1 MNSVLSVVVPVYNVA
16 PYLDECLAS
25 IAAQYYRNL
34 EVIMV
39 DDGSTDES
47 GAIAAGFAERD
58 PRFKLVT
65 KANAGL
71 GAARNT
77 GTEHSTGEYLM
88 FVDSDDVL
96 PPYAAEVLIASIE
109 ETGSDFASG
118 NVLRLTSRGV
128 HQSGLHKTAF
138 ATTALRTHVSRQAS
152 LMDDRTAWNKVFRRS
167 FWDAHSLAFP
177 EGVLYEDTPVIVPAH
192 VLAQSVDALDV
203 PVYYWRE
210 REGADKS
217 ITQRRDEVRGFVD
230 RLAGV
235 RQVSDFLASHKQ
247 RKIKRIYDAS
257 ALSGDLMIFMRELP
271 RVDDAY
277 RQTFLDG
284 CNDFLDTVDGKV
296 LDGLPAAHRVLWRLV
311 QRRMLPELLEM
322 VPSVRQRHRIVR
334 KGLRRYHNVMFLD
347 AGLPEVPRSLYL
359 AGTPRP
365 RTKLHAAKWRD
376 GKLHLRGHAFIPA
389 QPATYAWSTT
399 RLIWLKDEDGR
410 QTKRVPLASH
420 KCTDATA
427 EFGTASVSYDWSGFE
442 TDIDLEQLRGT
453 DGQWHDGIWS
463 VVVGVVGLGQKS
475 RGSFEVGEH
484 ANPIRLTS
492 TYVDKDV
499 RVTPVVTN
507 GRLKLHVE
515 HVGARVTGG
524 DLVDGDL
531 VIRGEVTG
539 KDPHPVTAR
548 LSRTSG
554 VVWRS
559 YPVTIDGDRFAFR
572 VPLADLRT
580 EGAVYPPLLVGEPG
594 DRWDVELAPGDEHT
608 TPIRLAVHDDF
619 EWPPLYLGGRM
630 VGLHADHKG
639 HPVLSALPL
648 SPALT
653 GVTGTDSTFRLTGT
667 LPPGDGWSAMRLV
680 VRLTN
685 GRSTKEFP
693 ATVEGRQWSAE
704 FDPLAV
710 PIFGTGVRLSTGT
723 YNLLCRDG
731 DEPIRPLPLLAGALA
746 DLPLD
751 LPDDPRRVTLEWLF
765 DERGV
770 LRVRSALRDNERG
783 KHWGFHN
790 RTKLYPK
797 LRNEPL
803 RDTVFYNSFTGRQYS
818 DSPRAVHQELAA
830 RGLPLEHLWA
840 VGDGQAAIPP
850 SGRAVALWQREWYEA
865 LATSRYIVTN
875 QHLPGW
881 FRRREGQVVV
891 QTWHGTPLK
900 RIGFD
905 IEDLHFAD
913 TKYFEKLA
921 VEAGNWSYLVSPNR
935 FSTPILRRAFRY
947 EGEILEVGYPRNDV
961 LFTTGAEREAVVADV
976 RRRIDLPAGKKVV
989 LYAPTWRDDE
999 FYRGGQYKISMM
1011 IDLEAAQARLG
1022 DDHVLLVRR
1031 HPNVVDQIKGAG
1043 NGFVYDVSAY
1053 PDMADLL
1060 AIADVL
1066 ITDYSSVMFDFAN
1079 TGRPMLFFTY
1089 DLEHYRD
1096 KLRGFYFD
1104 FEAEAPGPLLATS
1117 DEVIEAIR
1125 TADATVEQYATRYKA
1140 FAERACDLDDGHAAA
1155 RLVDAMLKS
1164 GGTPGAPGPS

>member
-1 MNSVLSVVVPVYNVA
+1 MSSVLSVVVPVYNVA

-25 IAAQYYRNL
+25 IAAQYHQDL

-47 GAIAAGFAERD
+47 GAIAAAFAERD

-77 GTEHSTGEYLM
+77 GTEHATGEYLM

-96 PPYAAEVLIASIE
+96 PPYAAEVLIASIV

-118 NVLRLTSRGV
+118 NVLRLTSRGL

-138 ATTALRTHVSRQAS
+138 ATTTLRTHVSRNSA

-167 FWDAHSLAFP
+167 FWDAHKLAFP

-192 VLAQSVDALDV
+192 VLAKQVDALDV
-203 PVYYWRE
+203 PVYFWRE

-235 RQVSDFLASHKQ
+235 RQVSDFLAKHKQ

-257 ALSGDLMIFMRELP
+257 ALNGDLMIFMRELP

-284 CNDFLDTVDGKV
+284 CNDFLDTVDAKV
-296 LDGLPAAHRVLWRLV
+296 LDGLPAAQRVLWRLV
-311 QRRMLPELLEM
+311 RRRMLPELLEM
-322 VPSVRQRHRIVR
+322 VPTVRQRHQIVR
-334 KGLRRYHNVMFLD
+334 KGLRRYHNLMFLD
-347 AGLPEVPRSLYL
+347 DELADVPRSLFL
-359 AGTPRP
+359 AGIPRP
-365 RTKLHAAKWRD
+365 RTKLHAAQWRD
-376 GKLHLRGHAFIPA
+376 GKLRLRGHAFIPA
-389 QPATYAWSTT
+389 QAATYAWTTT
-399 RLIWLKDEDGR
+399 RLIWLKSEDGR
-410 QTKRVPLASH
+410 QTKRTPLVSH

-427 EFGTASVSYDWSGFE
+427 EFGTAGVSYDWSGFE
-442 TDIDLEQLRGT
+442 ADIDLEQLRGP
-453 DGQWHDGIWS
+453 DGKWHDGIWS
-463 VVVGVVGLGQKS
+463 VLVGVVGLGQKS
-475 RGSFEVGEH
+475 KGSFEVGEH

-499 RVTPVVTN
+499 RITPVVTN

-524 DLVDGDL
+524 DLDGDTL

-559 YPVTIDGDRFAFR
+559 YPVTIEADEFAFR
-572 VPLADLRT
+572 VPLSDLQDD
-580 EGAVYPPLLVGEPG
+580 GAVYPPLLVGESG

-619 EWPPLYLGGRM
+619 DWPPLYLSGRM
-630 VGLHADHKG
+630 IGLHADGKG
-639 HPVLSALPL
+639 HPVLSALPR

-653 GVTGTDSTFRLTGT
+653 GVTTGGSVFHLTGT
-667 LPPGDGWSAMRLV
+667 LPPGGGWDAMRLV
-680 VRLTN
+680 LRLTN
-685 GRSTKEFP
+685 GRATREF
-693 ATVEGRQWSAE
+693 ATTVDGETWTAE
-704 FDPLAV
+704 LDPLHV
-710 PIFGTGVRLSTGT
+710 PSFGDTVRMATGT

-731 DEPIRPLPLLAGALA
+731 DQPVEPLPLLAGGLA
-746 DLPLD
+746 DLPMD
-751 LPDDPRRVTLEWLF
+751 LADDPKRVTLEWLF

-770 LRVRSALRDNERG
+770 LRVRSALKDSERG
-783 KHWGFHN
+783 KNAGFYN

-797 LRNEPL
+797 LQNKPL

-818 DSPRAVHQELAA
+818 DSPRAVHQELVD
-830 RGLPLEHLWA
+830 RGLPLEHIWA
-840 VGDGQAAIPP
+840 VVDGQAAIPP
-850 SGRAVALWQREWYEA
+850 TGRAVGLWTHEWYEA

-881 FRRREGQVVV
+881 FRRRKGQVVV

-905 IEDLHFAD
+905 IEDLQFAD
-913 TKYFEKLA
+913 TKYFEKLE
-921 VEAGNWSYLVSPNR
+921 VEAGNWSHLVSPNT
-935 FSTPILRRAFRY
+935 FSTPILKRAFRY
-947 EGEILEVGYPRNDV
+947 PGEMLEIGYPRNDV
-961 LFTTGAEREAVVADV
+961 LFAAGAEREAVVAEV
-976 RRRIDLPAGKKVV
+976 RRRLDLPADKKVV

-1011 IDLEAAQARLG
+1011 IDLETAQQRLG
-1022 DDHVLLVRR
+1022 DDHVLLIRR
-1031 HPNVVDQIKGAG
+1031 HPNVVDEIRGAG

-1060 AIADVL
+1060 AITDVL

-1104 FEAEAPGPLLATS
+1104 FEAEAPGPLLSTS

-1125 TADATVEQYATRYKA
+1125 TADATVGQYATRYKA
-1140 FAERACDLDDGHAAA
+1140 FAERGCDLDDGHAAA
-1155 RLVDAMLKS
+1155 RLVDAMVKS
-1164 GGTPGAPGPS
+1164 GGTPRGRRN